1 MPWDKTSRAKYDHK
15 TGRYPS
21 DMTNAQWAVIE
32 PLVPLP
38 KHGGRPRTTD
48 MREVINAIFTSQEQD
63 VSGAYYHNPFRHGQ
77 LYKDIFT
84 SGPRRVYWPK

>member
-1 MPWDKTSRAKYDHK
+1 MRSVDKFPDMKLHYHHYWC
-15 TGRYPS
+15 RYPS
-21 DMTNAQWAVIE
+21 MEVDHE
-32 PLVPLP
+32 PQICV
-38 KHGGRPRTTD
+38 KSS
-48 MREVINAIFTSQEQD
+48 MRFLTSQEQD